1 MYVSCEGTCGAPN
14 ASQILHVVIRALI
27 WCSFRINGFAP
38 VPRRWHAASLKHS
51 QRWTLLIPYHTLPYH
66 TYAHRCLTQ
75 PCYRSHQMHTPAP
88 RQTLSSIGFLCCR
101 RTRTR
106 LQRRIG
112 ARYGV
117 TKAFVPL
124 ATPSTL
130 TSSSLPQRPDKH
142 GACAA
147 ADFEA
152 SPLASPTPH
161 IPCRPSPQLRPHA
174 VSPVATLVRRPKG
187 HIIGSIP
194 PTRLSQ

>member
-1 MYVSCEGTCGAPN
+1 MSCEGTCGAPN

-51 QRWTLLIPYHTLPYH
+51 QRWTLLIPYHTIH
-66 TYAHRCLTQ
+66 TPIDALLSHVTAATRCT
-75 PCYRSHQMHTPAP
+75 TPAP

-152 SPLASPTPH
+152 SPLASLTPH